1 MSRFCH
7 SSAKGVV
14 LFGEVC
20 VVMVK
25 NLKFTIM
32 KKALIIIAAL
42 YCSLGLSAKVKP
54 IEQRPQD
61 VITYSYELRSNHSV
75 SMPLGGIEYSY
86 EGRVADRWS
95 LIGRVGLVPIGFAA
109 SSVPNYSELQ
119 LRSGLGLTFEARW
132 YSNIAKRAEC
142 GRSTY
147 NNSSDFVS
155 MRLRA
160 NTGDGLEVSFTPAYG
175 IRRSFGRLWFH
186 EVTFG
191 PKIGITTD
199 YGLFLAPHIQY
210 RIGLAF

>member
-109 SSVPNYSELQ
+109 SSAPDYSELQ

>member
-1 MSRFCH
+1 
-7 SSAKGVV
+7 
-14 LFGEVC
+14 
-20 VVMVK
+20 
-25 NLKFTIM
+25 M
-32 KKALIIIAAL
+32 KKTLIIIAAL
-42 YCSLGLSAKVKP
+42 FCSLGLSAEVKVKP
-54 IEQRPQD
+54 IEERPQD

-75 SMPLGGIEYSY
+75 SFPLGGLEYSY

-95 LIGRVGLVPIGFAA
+95 LIGRIGLVPVGFAA
-109 SSVPNYSELQ
+109 ASLPTYTEVQ
-119 LRSGLGLTFEARW
+119 LRSGIGASFEARW
-132 YSNIAKRAEC
+132 YSNIAKRAAC

-175 IRRSFGRLWFH
+175 IRRTFGRLWFH

-191 PKIGITTD
+191 PKIGITTGS
-199 YGLFLAPHIQY
+199 GLFLAPHVQY

>member
-1 MSRFCH
+1 
-7 SSAKGVV
+7 
-14 LFGEVC
+14 
-20 VVMVK
+20 MVK

-175 IRRSFGRLWFH
+175 IRRCFGRLWFH

>member
-109 SSVPNYSELQ
+109 SSVPDYSELQ